1 MENEKGIVKLSRKQ
15 IYDDIWELSVAGVA
29 RKYNLNYAR
38 LIESCRSNNIPFPSS
53 GYWTRRNMGKDVS
66 SEIIAL
72 EGEEDELIALI
83 TNDSVVK
90 RIKKLKQRL
99 LPLSRM

>member
-38 LIESCRSNNIPFPSS
+38 LIESC
-53 GYWTRRNMGKDVS
+53 G
-66 SEIIAL
+66 
-72 EGEEDELIALI
+72 LI
-83 TNDSVVK
+83 TY
-90 RIKKLKQRL
+90 LFL
-99 LPLSRM
+99 LRDIGQDEIWAKMCLRK